1 MDYSLNL
8 TIGKTVKLGNTP
20 VKLQAEINYYIEKP
34 DAFGPQWMISFNV
47 TPVVTYV
54 IEQWIKGN

>member
-34 DAFGPQWMISFNV
+34 DAFGSQWMISFTV